1 MENLSEEQKKFIY
14 ADVYSVVD
22 KLNQEYTDKYE
33 HENGL
38 PEATKHLM
46 IEEGIKM
53 FIDNEVI
60 LEDDLKQY
68 KDFKKYFPLKCTLP
82 PGLKSQFK
90 NRVTPNDGNCFFH
103 ALSVGLSKLNP
114 SIKKNRSEIRDEI
127 CNYLCNQDQ
136 DNSILKRYHVEAEE
150 ENRNLKYD
158 GTIYDK
164 YICRMREDAVYGGPP
179 EIEAA
184 INLYQVN
191 IKVYIETGVE
201 MIHVGY
207 PVIPNSKGTINL
219 FNCSSV
225 VGADARHYEYLEPIQ
240 MSGGGSIK
248 NLAKLYDRKLSFGL
262 KNLAKLI

>member
-33 HENGL
+33 HKEGL

-46 IEEGIKM
+46 IERGIKM
-53 FIDNEVI
+53 FTDNDVI
-60 LEDDLKQY
+60 SEDDLKQY
-68 KDFKKYFPLKCTLP
+68 KDFKIFFPLKCTLP
-82 PGLKSQFK
+82 PNLESQFK

-103 ALSVGLSKLNP
+103 ALSDGLSKLIP
-114 SIKKNRSEIRDEI
+114 PIKKNRIEIRDEI
-127 CNYLCNQDQ
+127 CNYLCEQDE
-136 DNSILKRYHVEAEE
+136 DNSILKKYHVEAEE

-164 YICRMREDAVYGGPP
+164 YICRMRENAVYGGPP

-184 INLYQVN
+184 SRLYNIN
-191 IKVYIETGVE
+191 IKVYIQSGQEITNYE
-201 MIHVGY
+201 
-207 PVIPNSKGTINL
+207 VIQNSKRTINL